1 MKASKLKVALL
12 RFLRGDRKG
21 LSTTRLVAPLVYFIH
36 DNLLFLVVVVILD
49 LVLVFLGL
57 LVVVDLVGAVGGLDL
72 ASLAA
77 AAAAGRPLE
86 RRAVRRDEV
95 LPEVP
100 LVLDD
105 LLADLAG
112 DALALDVDVDG
123 VLLQV
128 ERVREGLPAVRA
140 DAGLHAAPAVARVAA
155 HAEGLLL
162 LLLSVRCRVQDR

>member
-49 LVLVFLGL
+49 FVLVFLGL

-72 ASLAA
+72 ASLA

-162 LLLSVRCRVQDR
+162 LLLLSVRCRVQDR